1 MKDNIKNEDIEK
13 NKIWIKDEKIISIRL
28 GNVSSQD
35 SISKLLEEAKEILK
49 KFPDKDNVL
58 IDLGVFSFSPNVSS
72 SLFRKQVVEELRGI
86 KIEAGSKKIA
96 VFGGNVMKRTIT
108 SFVISASG
116 IENMKVFKTERE
128 ALNWLEKT
136 RSQ

>member
-1 MKDNIKNEDIEK
+1 MRDNIKIEDIEK
-13 NKIWIKDEKIISIRL
+13 NKIWIKNEKIISIRL
-28 GNVSSQD
+28 GNISSQD
-35 SISKLLEEAKEILK
+35 SISELLEEAKEILK
-49 KFPDKDNVL
+49 KFPDKDRVL

-72 SLFRKQVVEELRGI
+72 SLFRKQVVGELRGI
-86 KIEAGSKKIA
+86 KREAGSKKIA

-116 IENMKVFKTERE
+116 IKNMKVFKTERE

-136 RSQ
+136 RS